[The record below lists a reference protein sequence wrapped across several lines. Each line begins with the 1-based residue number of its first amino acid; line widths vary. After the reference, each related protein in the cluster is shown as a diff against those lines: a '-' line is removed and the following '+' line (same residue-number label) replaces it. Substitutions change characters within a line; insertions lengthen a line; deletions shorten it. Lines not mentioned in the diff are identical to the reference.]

1 MQVRW
6 EWHAFDAFTPR
17 QLYAVL
23 AARAAVFVV
32 EQACAYQD
40 VDGHDPAAEHLVAW
54 SGDAVAAYARTF
66 APGTPGAHGDEASLG
81 RVLTAPAF
89 RGAQLG
95 RELVARALRRL
106 DECHPEHGTCISAQ
120 QYLERFYRSFGFATV
135 SAPYLEDGI
144 PHVRMLRAA
153 AGAKA

>member
-32 EQACAYQD
+32 EQDCAYQD
-40 VDGHDPAAEHLVAW
+40 IDGHDAAAEHLVAW
-54 SGDAVAAYARTF
+54 SGDVVAAYARTF
-66 APGTPGAHGDEASLG
+66 APGTPGAYGTEASFG
-81 RVLTAPAF
+81 RVLTAAGF
-89 RGAQLG
+89 RGANLG
-95 RELVARALRRL
+95 RELVARALARL
-106 DECHPEHGTCISAQ
+106 DDCHPTHGVRISAQ

-135 SAPYLEDGI
+135 SEPYLEDGI
-144 PHVRMLRAA
+144 PHVQMLRGPVGSRA
-153 AGAKA
+153 